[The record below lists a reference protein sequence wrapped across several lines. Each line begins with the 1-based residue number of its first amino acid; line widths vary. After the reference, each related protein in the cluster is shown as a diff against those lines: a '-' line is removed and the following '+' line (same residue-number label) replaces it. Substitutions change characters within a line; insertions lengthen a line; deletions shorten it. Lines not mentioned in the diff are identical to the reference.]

1 MSPALRDDLW
11 ADSDEEAPHTQQ
23 ELSREWEAR
32 RQRYYNVWARLHPL
46 GVYVWT
52 PVTRTCLLQSGYREG
67 LDAGKAD
74 TIQQGFDAGEASQHI
89 IPSY

>member
-1 MSPALRDDLW
+1 MYGPGYTRW
-11 ADSDEEAPHTQQ
+11 ACM
-23 ELSREWEAR
+23 L
-32 RQRYYNVWARLHPL
+32 
-46 GVYVWT
+46 WT